1 MESYLLFCEFGQN
14 SWGAVFVFAFF
25 ALKMSTEVDQI
36 MATVKSAG

>member
-1 MESYLLFCEFGQN
+1 MESYLCSANLGKTLGGLFF
-14 SWGAVFVFAFF
+14 FAFF